1 MSLAAKTCIPC
12 KGGVDPLSREAAE
25 RYLGEIPGWQISEDG
40 RRIHREYK
48 FKNFVQ
54 AIEFINKVGEIAER
68 EAHHP
73 EIRFGWG
80 HAQVELWTHKI
91 NGLHEND
98 FIVAAKIDQQG

>member
-1 MSLAAKTCIPC
+1 MSLAAKTCLPC
-12 KGGVDPLSREAAE
+12 KGGVDPLSRADAE
-25 RYLGEIPGWQISEDG
+25 RYLSEIPGWQLSEDG

-54 AIEFINKVGEIAER
+54 ALAFVNKVGELAER

-98 FIVAAKIDQQG
+98 FIVAAKIDQAD

>member
-1 MSLAAKTCIPC
+1 MNLAAKTCLPC
-12 KGGVDPLSREAAE
+12 KGGVDPLSRADAE
-25 RYLGEIPGWQISEDG
+25 RYLGEIPGWQLSEDG
-40 RRIHREYK
+40 RRIHREYR

-54 AIEFINKVGEIAER
+54 AIEFVNKVGALAEQ

-80 HAQVELWTHKI
+80 HVQVELWTHKI

-98 FIVAAKIDQQG
+98 FIVAAKIDRLD